1 MLLPALSPVGTG
13 ALGEKV
19 MNDGE
24 SLTCGAL
31 LGLFLPPELGGLITP
46 LPLRVL
52 VYSTKSSGFP
62 RSAGDKQSTCQ
73 CRRRKRHGF
82 DSWVGKIPLQE
93 ERALPSS
100 YSCLKSSTGRGAC
113 QATVHEVAK
122 TETPLSTH
130 IHSTRNLPFRSVR
143 KQLLKPG
150 IWSTTH
156 HLASIHPALRLL
168 GPGPPAGQDR
178 HLHWPCQSRSLC
190 TISTGPLFS

>member
-1 MLLPALSPVGTG
+1 MHLTISMLLPALSPVGTG

-46 LPLRVL
+46 LPLRAL

-82 DSWVGKIPLQE
+82 DSWVGKIPLQI
-93 ERALPSS
+93 ALQLFLPEKFHGQRSLPG
-100 YSCLKSSTGRGAC
+100 Y
-113 QATVHEVAK
+113 
-122 TETPLSTH
+122 
-130 IHSTRNLPFRSVR
+130 STRGG
-143 KQLLKPG
+143 K
-150 IWSTTH
+150 
-156 HLASIHPALRLL
+156 
-168 GPGPPAGQDR
+168 D
-178 HLHWPCQSRSLC
+178 
-190 TISTGPLFS
+190 